1 MAEGLLRARYGDRFR
16 SLSAGTAPG
25 GVNPFAIEVMRELGI
40 DLSSHTSDHVDAFT
54 DEDLDIVVTVCD
66 SAREACPYIPAR
78 KANLHHS
85 FPDPSA
91 ATGSDDD
98 KRAAFRSVRDQIA
111 VWMEET
117 FGAADPSR
125 T

>member
-66 SAREACPYIPAR
+66 SAREVCPYIPAR

>member
-40 DLSSHTSDHVDAFT
+40 DLSSHTSDHMDAFT